1 MKLYGFTKV
10 LGSPTIC
17 YGNKALSVKIIWAKR
32 LKRIKCY
39 KARLTSKEVWH
50 HITNTDKWCFVGV
63 ITIKRDDHDFCFYK

>member
-10 LGSPTIC
+10 LDSPTIC
-17 YGNKALSVKIIWAKR
+17 YGNKALSIKVVWVKR

-50 HITNTDKWCFVGV
+50 HITNTDKWRFVGV
-63 ITIKRDDHDFCFYK
+63 ITIKRDDHEFCFYN